1 MNKVLEFV
9 MYYVMY
15 LVAWF
20 LGLWVANLITEADI
34 NPFTSWVPYVL
45 ALIFSLQE
53 VMLSK
58 RKKEE

>member
-9 MYYVMY
+9 MYYIMY

-20 LGLWVANLITEADI
+20 LGLWFANLITGADI

-45 ALIFSLQE
+45 ALVFSLKE

-58 RKKEE
+58 NRE

>member
-15 LVAWF
+15 SGIGL
-20 LGLWVANLITEADI
+20 LGLWIGSVFIGMPI

-45 ALIFSLQE
+45 ALIFTLQE
-53 VMLSK
+53 VIINK
-58 RKKEE
+58 EKEE